1 MASAIPLAL
10 SLLQSVAPSN
20 PAPQK
25 PATNGGPLNPSAATQ
40 SSSHTTKQS
49 SSAPVNIPG
58 SQSNTT
64 SNHKANSAMAA
75 GSPPPKSST
84 NLCDVSDC
92 GLRAKS
98 LLTFN
103 LQYCHLRPKYAD
115 GSKIHLYCGRT
126 CATKAKSSGGS
137 TSSNSSTTSSSSNSS
152 NCDVRHCPFFYGSEF
167 NQRNVAVLSYTSQ
180 VP

>member
-64 SNHKANSAMAA
+64 SNHKANSPMAA
-75 GSPPPKSST
+75 GSPSNHNPC
-84 NLCDVSDC
+84 NVSDC
-92 GLRAKS
+92 GLGAKS

-103 LQYCHLRPKYAD
+103 LQYCFSRPKHVD
-115 GSKIHLYCGRT
+115 SFRKHLYCSSL
-126 CATKAKSSGGS
+126 CARRAKSSRGS
-137 TSSNSSTTSSSSNSS
+137 TSSNTITSSSSNSS
-152 NCDVRHCPFFYGSEF
+152 NCDVRRCLFLFYGSEI
-167 NQRNVAVLSYTSQ
+167 N
-180 VP
+180 